1 MIKID
6 ESTVAICMA
15 AYNGE
20 KYLREQILSIKEQ
33 TCRNWI
39 LFIRDDGSGDK
50 TPEIIDE
57 FVSSYP
63 DKIVCVKDNEEA
75 HSSKKNFSCVL
86 KYVREN
92 YPDMRYFMFSDQDD
106 YWKSNK
112 IEITLNKVRKS
123 EKKYG
128 KTPVLVHTDL
138 EVVDSKLDT
147 LGDSFFAY
155 RSLQPQ
161 VKTLN
166 RLLVQNNVTGCTMM
180 FNREL
185 CDLIDI
191 SDDRVAMHDWW
202 IAVVASMFGHIGVV
216 NEATIKY
223 RQHEGNVVG
232 ATKVNSIGFIF
243 NRLFV
248 DNRVKR
254 TIIESVRQ
262 AQSLLEIYND
272 KITEEQRMVLAKYA
286 ELEKYNKLQRIN
298 TVLRYKFLKQGPV
311 QIIGQLMFI

>member
-1 MIKID
+1 MINID

-15 AYNGE
+15 VYNGE
-20 KYLREQILSIKEQ
+20 KYISEQISSVLGQ
-33 TCRNWI
+33 TYKNWI
-39 LFIRDDGSGDK
+39 LFIRDDGSSDN
-50 TPEIIDE
+50 T
-57 FVSSYP
+57 VSIAEDFAVRYP
-63 DKIVCVKDNEEA
+63 DQIVLVKDNCQA

-86 KYVREN
+86 KFVKEN
-92 YPDMRYFMFSDQDD
+92 YPQLRYFMFSDQDD
-106 YWKSNK
+106 FWKERKVQISAEK
-112 IEITLNKVRKS
+112 ILES

-128 KTPVLVHTDL
+128 RVPILVHTDL
-138 EVVDSKLDT
+138 EVVDSGLNT

-155 RSLQPQ
+155 RSLHPEE
-161 VKTLN
+161 KSLN

-180 FNREL
+180 FNKEL

-202 IAVVASMFGHIGVV
+202 IAIVASMFGHIEVV
-216 NEATIKY
+216 RDATIKY

-254 TIIESVRQ
+254 TIMESVSQ

-272 KITEEQRMVLAKYA
+272 RISESQKQL
-286 ELEKYNKLQRIN
+286 LEKYANLGKLNKFQRIS